1 MAIGIGFGREEIL
14 RPGVARPVRFTAPPA
29 FHAPALWL
37 AAAVPAVATL
47 LLIARL
53 AA

>member
-1 MAIGIGFGREEIL
+1 MAVGIGL
-14 RPGVARPVRFTAPPA
+14 RDRAPLRAGVSRPLRFTAPPA
-29 FHAPALWL
+29 IHSGALWL
-37 AAAVPAVATL
+37 AAAAPILATV

>member
-1 MAIGIGFGREEIL
+1 MAVGIGFGNGAAL
-14 RPGVARPVRFTAPPA
+14 RAGVSSPLRFTAPPA
-29 FHAPALWL
+29 IHSGALWL
-37 AAAVPAVATL
+37 AAAAPILATL